1 LRAGVRGAMLTPSFR
16 LALPDPIEP
25 GKAAVGRFDGEHS
38 SLACGTRG
46 GRLFVHS
53 PHLVD
58 GPETNQL
65 SYLNI
70 NKEVRSVQVG
80 RVAPEL
86 GRDLLLVGTATDLL
100 AYDVEENRDHFFK
113 EVPDGVTAGTVGVI
127 GGSEGPL
134 AVVGGNCSI
143 QGYDGQGNEAFWT
156 VTGDNVS
163 ALCFCD
169 VDRDGSKE
177 LLAGSDD
184 FEVRVFRDE
193 EAIHEFT
200 ESDRVVGL
208 ASLDEGSFAYTLANG
223 TVGVYQNLA
232 RAWRV
237 KSRHTPTAVLGFDLD
252 GDGVAEVITGW
263 SNGKIEVRNPDTGKV
278 VFRDTLAS
286 PIAALCQGDYRNE
299 GQTEV
304 VVCGTSGEVR
314 GYLPEVGDA
323 FSGVFQQADM
333 VEQSIA
339 ELSQERQELIFELGT
354 YTRSKTPT
362 GEEAG
367 SATAG
372 DAFSLPMDTEV
383 QCEVQ
388 RSVAGGCCTLHLST
402 SNASLIKGVVAF
414 GEGIAW
420 GAPLGAPSDSYT
432 VIPDAPTPTLEVQF
446 LPQRDAA
453 ATLQIRV
460 LVQAFSS
467 PSYHVFDLEHTLGRF
482 EAYLPGEEGGS
493 QSAAPSSGLTAR
505 VDFHR
510 SNFEQWVQSRFCVEP
525 ATQSTG
531 TSALTLTS
539 VRDGA
544 KTLVTLKPGELS
556 IRTESLEL
564 AGDLVQDLCLFIGVE
579 ELESKADF
587 PKEVEGFRAVLE
599 KVGEYNAT
607 RQSMATDVA
616 DQSNLVKEFVA
627 RAEDARI
634 LGDMQSLRRVY
645 RHLGGVNR
653 DLLIEHTKR
662 KDNHSYLMDALR
674 EVNSIIQRGSRLR
687 VGGAKTRVVQSCRNA
702 LKKNDVQS
710 LIDII
715 VQGA

>member
-1 LRAGVRGAMLTPSFR
+1 MLTPSFR

-38 SLACGTRG
+38 SLACATRG

-58 GPETNQL
+58 GPETHQL

-70 NKEVRSVQVG
+70 NKEVRTVQAG

-86 GRDLLLVGTATDLL
+86 GRDLLVVGTATDLL

-113 EVPDGVTAGTVGVI
+113 EVPDGVTAGAVGAI
-127 GGSEGPL
+127 GGAEAPL

-143 QGYDGQGNEAFWT
+143 QGYDGRGNEAFWT

-169 VDRDGSKE
+169 VDRDGSEE

-193 EAIHEFT
+193 EVIHEFT

-208 ASLDEGSFAYTLANG
+208 ASLDQGHFAYTLANG

-237 KSRHTPTAVLGFDLD
+237 KSRHKPTAVLGFDLD
-252 GDGVAEVITGW
+252 GDGVAEVISGW
-263 SNGKIEVRNPDTGKV
+263 DNGKIEVRNPDTGKV

-299 GQTEV
+299 GQMEV

-354 YTRSKTPT
+354 YTRSKTAT
-362 GEEAG
+362 GEEPG

-372 DAFSLPMDTEV
+372 DAFSLPLDTEV
-383 QCEVQ
+383 HCEVQ
-388 RSVAGGCCTLHLST
+388 RSVEGGCCVLHLST
-402 SNASLIKGVVAF
+402 SNASLVKGIVVF

-420 GAPLGAPSDSYT
+420 GAPLGAPSDSHAT
-432 VIPDAPTPTLEVQF
+432 ILEVPTPTLEVNF
-446 LPQRDAA
+446 LPQRDVAT
-453 ATLQIRV
+453 TLQIRV

-482 EAYLPGEEGGS
+482 AAYLPQS
-493 QSAAPSSGLTAR
+493 QAVSPGIVPKSGVTAR

-510 SNFEQWVQSRFCVEP
+510 STFEQWSRNRFDVDP
-525 ATQSTG
+525 TTHSGGASTI
-531 TSALTLTS
+531 TLTS
-539 VRDGA
+539 VRDEA
-544 KTLVTLKPGELS
+544 ITELALKPGELS
-556 IRTESLEL
+556 IRTASMEV
-564 AGDLVQDLCLFIGVE
+564 AGDLVQDLCLFIGIE
-579 ELESKADF
+579 ELESKAAF
-587 PKEVEGFRAVLE
+587 PGEVDGFRGILE
-599 KVGEYNAT
+599 KVGEYNTT
-607 RQSMATDVA
+607 RQRMATDVA
-616 DQSNLVKEFVA
+616 DQSNLVKELVA

-634 LGDMQSLRRVY
+634 LSDMQSLRRVY

-662 KDNHSYLMDALR
+662 KDNHSRLMDALR
-674 EVNSIIQRGSRLR
+674 EVNSIIQRGARLR
-687 VGGAKTRVVQSCRNA
+687 MGASKTRVVQACRDA
-702 LKKNDVQS
+702 LKKNDVQT